1 MRLLNKAIR
10 IFRSKMAASSW
21 EKRAIWLEF
30 DYADEIELKNDIL
43 NYKKLNLRI
52 PKGEMEGMIK
62 YYPKI
67 KALKEVSGAT
77 FSYKNKEVEVE
88 IAGIKCIAQTGEDFF
103 ILYEIFLEQVYNFD
117 MPFNNVVVMDIGMN
131 VGLASL
137 YFATKQSV
145 TAIYGYEPFEPTFN
159 QAKENIKLN
168 AALAAKIIPNHYGL
182 DAIARELSLDY
193 NYYNKGSIGVLG
205 KDFSAGQNKIQIQLK
220 PIADALKAI
229 QEKHPDA
236 ALFLKIDCEGAEYDI
251 FDYFKNTGIPASV
264 KMIAVEWH
272 KKGPEALTGILK
284 KEGFASFSLYTEES
298 KELGMI
304 YAVRAKK

>member
-1 MRLLNKAIR
+1 
-10 IFRSKMAASSW
+10 MASSSW

-30 DYADEIELKNDIL
+30 DYADEIELKNDVL
-43 NYKKLNLRI
+43 HYKKLNLHI

-67 KALKEVSGAT
+67 KALKEVVGAN

-88 IAGIKCIAQTGEDFF
+88 IGGIKCIAQTGEDFF

-117 MPFNNVVVMDIGMN
+117 MPFSNIVVMDIGMN

-137 YFATKQSV
+137 YFATKNSV
-145 TAIYGYEPFEPTFN
+145 TAVYGYEPFEPTFN

-182 DAIARELSLDY
+182 DAVACELSLEY
-193 NYYNKGSIGVLG
+193 NYDNKGSVGVLG
-205 KDFSAGQNKIQIQLK
+205 KDFSAGQNKIRIQLK
-220 PIADALKAI
+220 PIADALAVLE
-229 QEKHPDA
+229 QKHPEA
-236 ALFLKIDCEGAEYDI
+236 NLFLKIDCEGAEYDI

-264 KMIAVEWH
+264 KMIAMEWH
-272 KKGPEALTGILK
+272 KKGPEVLIETLK

-304 YAVRAKK
+304 YAIRTKN